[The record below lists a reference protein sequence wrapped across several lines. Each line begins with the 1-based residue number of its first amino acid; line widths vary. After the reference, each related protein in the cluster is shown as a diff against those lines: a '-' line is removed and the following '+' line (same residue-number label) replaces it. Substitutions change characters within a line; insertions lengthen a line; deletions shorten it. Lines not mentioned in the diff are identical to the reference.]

1 MEYELGGCQPQE
13 IPELVFLANRV
24 FRPSGEGNME
34 REYPLLI
41 TSENAENLRVARTT
55 GEEKSQIV
63 SHVGI
68 CLRDVSLLGVRIRVA
83 SIGAVCTD
91 PDHRGAG
98 LASRLMTDAREHA
111 IARGASLMLIS
122 GGRGLYRRL
131 GYIPAGSF
139 PQHRFPA
146 AAAATTSRITAAL
159 LQPADL
165 SAVIALQQCE
175 PVRFRRP
182 LEDWRKLLYAG
193 TLMNQPSD
201 LWVVRS
207 EGKIVA
213 YVGVQRPRQSEQ
225 WVRALEIGGARG
237 RIAEV
242 ASGIAAHYQA
252 PGLEITG
259 PAGDLISG
267 ASDSLGLETSRASF
281 AGTVGIIDPT
291 TFLRSIR
298 PLLTERADTSLELE
312 PHHDGA
318 ILRAGGDEVE
328 LTTMAQLTALVFGS
342 ELEYQAALPD
352 AAPVKF
358 AQLSGVLPIP
368 LPWYGYNYV

>member
-1 MEYELGGCQPQE
+1 MEYELGGCRPNDLT
-13 IPELVFLANRV
+13 ELVALANRV
-24 FRPSGEGNME
+24 FRASGEGNME
-34 REYPLLI
+34 REYPLLM
-41 TSENAENLRVARTT
+41 TTENAENLRVARTT
-55 GEEKSQIV
+55 GETKSQIV

-68 CLRDVSLLGVRIRVA
+68 CLRDVSLLGARIRVA

-91 PDHRGAG
+91 PDHRGSG
-98 LASRLMTDAREHA
+98 LASQLMADAQEHA

-139 PQHRFPA
+139 SQHRFPA
-146 AAAATTSRITAAL
+146 VPASPDASVTAAL

-165 SAVIALQQCE
+165 SAIIAMYQCE

-193 TLMNQPSD
+193 MLMNQPSD

-207 EGKIVA
+207 GKRVVA
-213 YVGVQRPRQSEQ
+213 YAGVQRPRQTDQ
-225 WVRALEIGGARG
+225 WVRALEIGGSRARL
-237 RIAEV
+237 AEV
-242 ASGIAAHYQA
+242 APAIAAHYQA
-252 PGLEITG
+252 PGMEITA
-259 PAGDLISG
+259 PAADLTSG
-267 ASDSLGLETSRASF
+267 ASEALGAETGRASF

-291 TFLRSIR
+291 SFLRAIR
-298 PLLTERADTSLELE
+298 PLLLERSDNSLELE
-312 PHHDGA
+312 PHNEGA
-318 ILRAGGDEVE
+318 ILRAGGNEVE
-328 LTTMAQLTALVFGS
+328 LATMAHLTALVFGS
-342 ELEYQAALPD
+342 ELEFQAALPD

-358 AQLSGVLPIP
+358 ALLGGILPLP